1 MRRFLLLA
9 LGLAWAGVQHQA
21 HAQDRPATIPTRD
34 VDVTYRMADPTSNR
48 TLEQR
53 MRWQGTTQ
61 RLRVDSPS
69 PGLWMLVDYRTRR
82 LAMVVDPER
91 RVLDTE
97 APAGAVMPGQ
107 LTAASFARRGQDTVA
122 GQPCTEW
129 ETRDT
134 TSVARVVCLT
144 TDGVLLRLRRIGAD
158 GPPVMMEAV
167 RVLYGPQDPAAFVAP
182 AGYAHAA
189 APASPGSH

>member
-61 RLRVDSPS
+61 RLRV
-69 PGLWMLVDYRTRR
+69 R
-82 LAMVVDPER
+82 
-91 RVLDTE
+91 
-97 APAGAVMPGQ
+97 
-107 LTAASFARRGQDTVA
+107 
-122 GQPCTEW
+122 
-129 ETRDT
+129 
-134 TSVARVVCLT
+134 
-144 TDGVLLRLRRIGAD
+144 
-158 GPPVMMEAV
+158 
-167 RVLYGPQDPAAFVAP
+167 
-182 AGYAHAA
+182 
-189 APASPGSH
+189 